1 MPWSRNWSQY
11 WSRNGPNIGPVLEGL
26 QLAGIRRMMGKL
38 STGSRPVQ
46 EIEMD
51 NNTAVVL
58 IFLIIVA
65 GLCVFA
71 WIGGKDK

>member
-1 MPWSRNWSQY
+1 
-11 WSRNGPNIGPVLEGL
+11 
-26 QLAGIRRMMGKL
+26 
-38 STGSRPVQ
+38 
-46 EIEMD
+46 MD

-71 WIGGKDK
+71 WIGGDKK